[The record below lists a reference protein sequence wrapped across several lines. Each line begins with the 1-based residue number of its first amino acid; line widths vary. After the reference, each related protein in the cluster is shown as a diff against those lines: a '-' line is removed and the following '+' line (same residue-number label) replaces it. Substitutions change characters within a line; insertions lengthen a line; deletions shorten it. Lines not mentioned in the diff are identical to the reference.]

1 MIGRLRGTL
10 VGRSQTTITIDVSGV
25 GYEVVATPRTQTNL
39 PGIGEEAV
47 VHTHLYGREDGMTLY
62 GFASESERDLF
73 RVLITASGLGP
84 KLGQAILGVLS
95 PTEVRRAIATEDVD
109 ALIVVP
115 GVGKRSAQKMVL
127 ELKPKLDDEEAT
139 VVTGRGSGAELR
151 QALEGL
157 GYSAAEIRQTMLE
170 VDRDLPVA
178 EQIRHALQ
186 VLSRR

>member
-1 MIGRLRGTL
+1 
-10 VGRSQTTITIDVSGV
+10 
-25 GYEVVATPRTQTNL
+25 
-39 PGIGEEAV
+39 
-47 VHTHLYGREDGMTLY
+47 
-62 GFASESERDLF
+62 
-73 RVLITASGLGP
+73 
-84 KLGQAILGVLS
+84 
-95 PTEVRRAIATEDVD
+95 
-109 ALIVVP
+109 
-115 GVGKRSAQKMVL
+115 MVL